1 MKGKP
6 VIFLAFAN
14 DQDAHLDLLNEE
26 ARDIYQALEKRHDAG
41 HLEIYRDQSVG
52 IDDIFHNFNRFR
64 DRVHIFHYGGH
75 ANGTQLRLEDQA
87 ANATGLA
94 QLLGSQSQ
102 LHLVVLN
109 GCSTR
114 KQVALLLKAGVKAVI
129 ATSVPVKDTMAKDF
143 AIQFYEALNSGANIQ
158 QSFNQAKAHLDT
170 KYGDDKGI
178 AVFRNLIWE
187 EDSDPDAVMPWGL
200 YVDEEIDAS
209 AVLNWKLPDHKK
221 VSLPDNFGQ
230 SIGKNYKVNQ
240 YIVGVLEAM
249 AQYNKKLYGEMED
262 EFGDPR
268 DPREYP
274 EVIIKNFP
282 WPIGAQ
288 LRILVANADMMNK
301 PGMPRLKQLI
311 YTYVVTSQFM
321 CYILLAQLWDAKV
334 EGTLDLDDEFKQAFS
349 LLPETSNAFDF
360 VKLIDKVRQLLNSAK
375 LTPFIEEFSVLFD
388 SLEKKDDTY
397 QAYEFLES
405 VRARINSEDVSTEEM
420 EQICNETEFC
430 LTAFLKG
437 VAFMAKY
444 RLVTIK
450 DINIFKPKH
459 REALF
464 RMNIGILNAFDK
476 EFLRSREKDQDIY
489 TDSHSVLVVKN
500 LREMDDFL
508 NLSPF
513 IIDKNAFSGKPIPNI
528 CLYYRQDEG
537 QHEYLSVNY
546 NINKEHPDPSDLFMT
561 ESEPTEILNEQLQ
574 LFTTP

>member
-26 ARDIYQALEKRHDAG
+26 ARDIYKALEKRHDAG
-41 HLEIYRDQSVG
+41 YLEIYRDQSVG

-102 LHLVVLN
+102 LQLVVLN

-114 KQVALLLKAGVKAVI
+114 KQVALLLQAGVKAVI

-143 AIQFYEALNSGANIQ
+143 AVQLYQALNSGASIQ
-158 QSFNQAKAHLDT
+158 QSFHQAKAHLET

-178 AVFRNLIWE
+178 AIFRSLIWE
-187 EDSDPDAVMPWGL
+187 EESDPEAAMPWGL
-200 YVDEEIDAS
+200 YVDEKEGATQ
-209 AVLNWKLPDHKK
+209 VLNWKLPDHKK
-221 VSLPDNFGQ
+221 VSLPASFGK
-230 SIGKNYKVNQ
+230 SIGQNYKVNQ
-240 YIVGVLEAM
+240 YIVSVLEAM

-288 LRILVANADMMNK
+288 LRILVANAEMMNR
-301 PGMPRLKQLI
+301 PGMPRLKQLV
-311 YTYVVTSQFM
+311 YSYVITSQFI

-334 EGTLDLDDEFKQAFS
+334 GGKLNLDDEFKQAFS
-349 LLPETSNAFDF
+349 LLPDTSNAFDF
-360 VKLIDKVRQLLNSAK
+360 VKLIDKVRQLLQAAQ
-375 LTPFIEEFSVLFD
+375 LPPFIEEFSILFD
-388 SLEKKDDTY
+388 SLEQKDDTY
-397 QAYEFLES
+397 EAYQFLES
-405 VRARINSEDVSTEEM
+405 VRDRINNEEISSEEM
-420 EQICNETEFC
+420 EQLCNETEFC

-437 VAFMAKY
+437 VSFMAKY

-476 EFLRSREKDQDIY
+476 EFLRSREKDQHIY
-489 TDSHSVLVVKN
+489 TDSHSVLVVKS

-513 IIDKNAFSGKPIPNI
+513 II
-528 CLYYRQDEG
+528 
-537 QHEYLSVNY
+537 
-546 NINKEHPDPSDLFMT
+546 
-561 ESEPTEILNEQLQ
+561 
-574 LFTTP
+574 

>member
-14 DQDAHLDLLNEE
+14 DQDAHLDLLKQE
-26 ARDIYQALEKRHDAG
+26 ARGIYRALQDRHDAG
-41 HLEIYRDQSVG
+41 HLEIYREESAD

-64 DRVHIFHYGGH
+64 DRVNIFHYGGH
-75 ANGTQLRLEDQA
+75 ANGTQLRLEDQD

-102 LHLVVLN
+102 LQLVVLN

-114 KQVALLLKAGVKAVI
+114 KQVIQLLKAGVKAVI
-129 ATSVPVKDTMAKDF
+129 ATSVPVQDAMAMDF
-143 AIQFYEALNSGANIQ
+143 GIQFYQTLVSGASIQ
-158 QSFNQAKAHLDT
+158 QSFTQAKALLET

-178 AVFRNLIWE
+178 AIFRSLIWE
-187 EDSDPDAVMPWGL
+187 EESNPDAVMPWGL
-200 YVDEEIDAS
+200 YVDEKEES
-209 AVLNWKLPDHKK
+209 PAVLNWKLPDFKK
-221 VSLPDNFGQ
+221 VSLPASFGE
-230 SIGKNYKVNQ
+230 SIGQNYKVNQ

-288 LRILVANADMMNK
+288 LRILVANAEMMNR
-301 PGMPRLKQLI
+301 PGMPRLKQLV

-321 CYILLAQLWDAKV
+321 CYILLAQLWDAKI
-334 EGTLDLDDEFKQAFS
+334 EGKLDLDDEFMKAFT

-360 VKLIDKVRQLLNSAK
+360 VKLINKIRQLFQTAK
-375 LTPFIEEFSVLFD
+375 LTPFIDEYSVLFE
-388 SLEKKDDTY
+388 SLEKKDETY
-397 QAYEFLES
+397 EAYQFLES
-405 VRARINSEDVSTEEM
+405 VRTRINTEDVSSEEM

-459 REALF
+459 RDALF
-464 RMNIGILNAFDK
+464 RMNIGVLNAFDK
-476 EFLRSREKDQDIY
+476 EFLRSREKDQNIY

-500 LREMDDFL
+500 LKEMDDFL

-513 IIDKNAFSGKPIPNI
+513 IIDKNAFSGKPI
-528 CLYYRQDEG
+528 
-537 QHEYLSVNY
+537 
-546 NINKEHPDPSDLFMT
+546 
-561 ESEPTEILNEQLQ
+561 
-574 LFTTP
+574 